1 MFKFKSLLLVFLA
14 LLLTACQTSNTQ
26 QLEDKFATFERS
38 ALSALQQSLDSDLKF
53 ESVPTAVED
62 TDAPGVAV
70 TSIADAQQLALLHSE
85 RVAGILLELGIHE
98 ATAVQKQLLENPGI
112 GLSMMRPE
120 DGGRWKMEL
129 SLSLGLV
136 DWLSR
141 QQRQALSASE
151 IALWQLQAW
160 QRLSDELTQVANQW
174 LQAVAAQQKLQ
185 AHRELYESAVVAA
198 DFAQLLFDAGNI
210 SELELL
216 GSQSIVTQRQAQQ
229 INAELDAAK
238 KASMIK
244 MSLGLSHETAII
256 IPDKLPMID
265 QTLLIAQA
273 LETRELLQLA
283 QQHQPALLLTNRETQ
298 RSQLELATAVRRINL
313 RQSGLELM
321 SERES
326 NGERQQGLALS
337 LAAPVFDN
345 GDIELSALQG
355 RVQLSLNHHQQQ
367 LQQTGALIQNALSD
381 INSNLQQ
388 IDLLTQKELPL
399 YQRMMTLSLQE
410 YNFMLRGTFELFTV
424 ADRVL
429 DARLRYID
437 ASEHYWR
444 AWATLGNLVGTQIQE
459 SEND

>member
-1 MFKFKSLLLVFLA
+1 M
-14 LLLTACQTSNTQ
+14 
-26 QLEDKFATFERS
+26 
-38 ALSALQQSLDSDLKF
+38 
-53 ESVPTAVED
+53 
-62 TDAPGVAV
+62 AV

-429 DARLRYID
+429 DARLRYIN